1 MKRVLYVTTNRA
13 TVYSV
18 AAGRLVDE
26 GGFGPDDAGLAA
38 FSAYLQRDPGAL
50 YYLLGD
56 VPEED
61 FQQENIPFTT
71 GPDRAALVARKLA
84 QIFRDSKLS
93 LALSLGREP
102 GARRDERVLFAAF
115 TNTQYFH
122 PWLRALHGLEA
133 RLAGVYSIALAGN
146 ALVRK
151 LALKDGKLLMIS
163 VHRSGIRQ
171 NYFEGGK
178 IRFSRL
184 TANADSDARRIAEA
198 CVTES
203 GKIQQYLE
211 GLRLLPREA
220 PPLKVL
226 VLAPHEHFG
235 VFSEVCAGGQ
245 RLTFEVRDE
254 QAVAAKIGLRAIPTG
269 SRAEALFCFM
279 LALRAPAEQYAPA
292 TQRRMYR
299 LWRLRVGILAA
310 SGALFASCAVFAAWN
325 FFGILVLHTS
335 TDAARLQAE
344 QAALRYEEVRK
355 TFPPMPTTTENLK
368 ATVARFTEIE
378 RQAATPE
385 AMLADVS
392 GALAQFPGIELD
404 KIEWA
409 VARVPGEV
417 GASAG
422 DVRSA
427 APAPDAAP
435 NAGIAT
441 QGKTRYQVAFV
452 SGRILLPNRIDYRGM
467 LEYLNQFA
475 GAVRSLPN
483 TQVDMVKLPFDTR
496 SAARLAG
503 GVGNEQTAQM
513 PAFAF
518 RVSRKL

>member
-1 MKRVLYVTTNRA
+1 MKRVLYVTANRA

-26 GGFGPDDAGLAA
+26 GGFSPDEEGLAA
-38 FSAYLQRDPGAL
+38 FSAYLQRERDAL

-61 FQQENIPFTT
+61 FQQENIPFIT
-71 GPDRAALVARKLA
+71 GPDRAALIARKLS

-115 TNTQYFH
+115 TNTQFFH
-122 PWLRALHGLEA
+122 PWLKALHGHEA

-146 ALVRK
+146 ALIRK
-151 LALKDGKLLMIS
+151 LALKDDKVLMIS
-163 VHRSGIRQ
+163 VHRAGIRQ

-184 TANADSDARRIAEA
+184 TANADTDARRIAEA
-198 CVTES
+198 CVVES

-211 GLRLLPREA
+211 GLRLVPREG

-226 VLAPHEHFG
+226 VFAPHEYFG

-245 RLTFEVRDE
+245 RLTFEVQDE
-254 QAVAAKIGLRAIPTG
+254 QSVAAKIGLRAIPTG

-279 LALRAPAEQYAPA
+279 LALRAPAGQYAPA

-299 LWRLRVGILAA
+299 LWRMRVGLLAA
-310 SGALFASCAVFAAWN
+310 SGAFFACCAVFAAWQ
-325 FFGILVLHTS
+325 FFEILGLHTR
-335 TDAARLQAE
+335 TELARLQAARDA
-344 QAALRYEEVRK
+344 QKYEEVRK

-378 RQAATPE
+378 RQAAAPE
-385 AMLADVS
+385 AMLVDLS
-392 GALAQFPGIELD
+392 GALAAFPGIEID

-409 VARVPGEV
+409 VARMPGEI
-417 GASAG
+417 GAG
-422 DVRSA
+422 DIRSA
-427 APAPDAAP
+427 APAPASASAPQAA
-435 NAGIAT
+435 IAAKE
-441 QGKTRYQVAFV
+441 KTRYQVAFV
-452 SGRILLPNRIDYRGM
+452 SGRILLANRIDYRGM
-467 LEYLNQFA
+467 LDYLNQFA
-475 GAVRSLPN
+475 SAVRSLPN

-496 SAARLAG
+496 SAAKLTG
-503 GVGNEQTAQM
+503 GVSTEQTVQT
-513 PAFAF
+513 PSFAF